1 MAAINVAV
9 QMISASKRP
18 LLLVGAGANRK
29 MTQKML
35 REFIDKVGI
44 PFFDTQMGKGVID
57 ERHPLYIGTAALSS
71 KDILHKA
78 VEHGMPKKVHVER
91 EHPQRLRII
100 PQ

>member
-1 MAAINVAV
+1 
-9 QMISASKRP
+9 
-18 LLLVGAGANRK
+18 

-78 VEHGMPKKVHVER
+78 VEHGMPKKVHIER
-91 EHPQRLRII
+91 EHPQRLRIF